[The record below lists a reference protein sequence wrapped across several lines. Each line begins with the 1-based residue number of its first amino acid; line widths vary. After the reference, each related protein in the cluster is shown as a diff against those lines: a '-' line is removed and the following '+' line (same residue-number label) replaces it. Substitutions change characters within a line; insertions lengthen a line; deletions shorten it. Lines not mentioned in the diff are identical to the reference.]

1 MKRRKPME
9 IIFALI
15 LTVAGEPDYQKVYK
29 TESGCQ
35 NAITREVAAGTAEA
49 GFCHRIEVPLSQE
62 G

>member
-1 MKRRKPME
+1 ME

-49 GFCHRIEVPLSQE
+49 GFCHRIEVPLLQE

>member
-1 MKRRKPME
+1 ME

-15 LTVAGEPDYQKVYK
+15 LTAAGEPSYQKVYK

-35 NAITREVAAGTAEA
+35 NAITREVSKGTATE
-49 GFCHRIEVPLSQE
+49 GFCYRVEVPLSQE